1 VAAQAREVIAGLQAW
16 ADAAQRRHGLLGF
29 SYAVMKKYSD
39 DDGGRQA
46 ALITY
51 YSFLSIFP
59 LLLVAVSVLS
69 KVLVDHPSLRARLI
83 DALVPP
89 ELQPTIDH
97 AVTTMPSSGLPFV
110 LGLIGL
116 LSAGTGV
123 VFSAYETLNHLA
135 GVPRRSRFGFV
146 PRYARVLLMVVV
158 VLVGG
163 VAAATLTVASGALPN
178 VSGLQQLA
186 AAVGT
191 AAVVF
196 GVLALA
202 AKVLI
207 ARPVSLRASWPA
219 AAIGAV
225 TVAAVLAIGTR
236 LLAVLVS
243 RSGAVYG
250 SFATVVGSFTL
261 LYVVSEV
268 LLYSAEAAVVRHARL
283 WPRALDISR
292 PTPADVQVM
301 TRLATEQERLPN
313 ERIEVRMDAGRPAD
327 DPTESADASHE
338 TERS

>member
-1 VAAQAREVIAGLQAW
+1 
-16 ADAAQRRHGLLGF
+16 
-29 SYAVMKKYSD
+29 M
-39 DDGGRQA
+39 
-46 ALITY
+46 
-51 YSFLSIFP
+51 
-59 LLLVAVSVLS
+59 
-69 KVLVDHPSLRARLI
+69 
-83 DALVPP
+83 
-89 ELQPTIDH
+89 
-97 AVTTMPSSGLPFV
+97 
-110 LGLIGL
+110 
-116 LSAGTGV
+116 
-123 VFSAYETLNHLA
+123 
-135 GVPRRSRFGFV
+135 
-146 PRYARVLLMVVV
+146 
-158 VLVGG
+158 
-163 VAAATLTVASGALPN
+163 
-178 VSGLQQLA
+178 A

>member
-1 VAAQAREVIAGLQAW
+1 
-16 ADAAQRRHGLLGF
+16 
-29 SYAVMKKYSD
+29 
-39 DDGGRQA
+39 
-46 ALITY
+46 
-51 YSFLSIFP
+51 
-59 LLLVAVSVLS
+59 VLS
-69 KVLVDHPSLRARLI
+69 KVLVDHPSLRAQLI

-135 GVPRRSRFGFV
+135 GVPRRLRFGFV
-146 PRYARVLLMVVV
+146 ARYARVLLMLVV

-178 VSGLQQLA
+178 VNGLQQLA
-186 AAVGT
+186 AAAGT
-191 AAVVF
+191 AVVVF
-196 GVLALA
+196 VVLALA

-207 ARPVSLRASWPA
+207 ARPVSLRTSWPA

-243 RSGAVYG
+243 QSGAVYG

-268 LLYSAEAAVVRHARL
+268 LLYSAEGAVVRHARL

-292 PTPADVQVM
+292 PTPADVQVL
-301 TRLATEQERLPN
+301 TRLATEQERLPT
-313 ERIEVRMDAGRPAD
+313 ERIEVRVEAGSRPGD
-327 DPTESADASHE
+327 DPSGSADASRE
-338 TERS
+338 TERR